1 MNNKGMKI
9 NILKIKVLECTK
21 LSAIMV
27 AIYCYS
33 GEDKDKVLKFH
44 KNKLSTTMVAIYCYS
59 REDKDKVLKF
69 HKKNSSYFEI
79 STTLF

>member
-27 AIYCYS
+27 AIYSYS
-33 GEDKDKVLKFH
+33 GEDKD
-44 KNKLSTTMVAIYCYS
+44 N
-59 REDKDKVLKF
+59 VLKF

>member
-9 NILKIKVLECTK
+9 NILKIKVPECTK

-44 KNKLSTTMVAIYCYS
+44 K
-59 REDKDKVLKF
+59 
-69 HKKNSSYFEI
+69 KNSSYFEI